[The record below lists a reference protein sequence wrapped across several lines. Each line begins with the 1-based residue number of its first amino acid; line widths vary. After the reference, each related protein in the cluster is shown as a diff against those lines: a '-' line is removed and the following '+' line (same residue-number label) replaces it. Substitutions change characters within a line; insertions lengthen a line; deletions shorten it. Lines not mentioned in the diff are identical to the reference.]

1 MLFSQIHGNEDLKA
15 KLVSMADSGK
25 LGHALLFVEEQGM
38 GAIAFA
44 LALSQY
50 INCNEHKDGDS
61 CSECN
66 NCYKH
71 SKLIHPDVHFAFPV
85 ASTSGLSDQDKKHP
99 ISDFFWG
106 PFSQLLIE
114 NPYFDEQE
122 LYSAIGL
129 ENKSGVIS
137 VFEAKNII
145 NILSLKPYEGNC
157 NVIIIYL
164 AEKMNAEAANKLLK
178 LLEEPP
184 LGTYFFMIC
193 HQPDK
198 LLPTILSRCQVI
210 TLQPSSPEE
219 ICDYLCR
226 HLNADQDKAMIAAR
240 LAKGS
245 FGRAVKLLK
254 EAEITADEA
263 HRIEDI
269 LDAALLHDLTK
280 LIGYA
285 EDLAELGRER
295 QKDFCIYAEA
305 YIRKIFMFA
314 NNAQSISF
322 AMQKE
327 YSLLNKYASSIKA
340 DFYHKALIF
349 LDLAILAIG
358 SNVNSK
364 LVFIDLC
371 NRFYL
376 YI

>member
-1 MLFSQIHGNEDLKA
+1 
-15 KLVSMADSGK
+15 MADSGK

-66 NCYKH
+66 SCYKH

-85 ASTSGLSDQDKKHP
+85 AATSGLTDQDKKHP
-99 ISDFFWG
+99 ISDYFWE
-106 PFSQLLIE
+106 PFCQLLIE

-137 VFEAKNII
+137 VFETKNII

-210 TLQPSSPEE
+210 TLQPSSTEE

-245 FGRAVKLLK
+245 YGLAVKLLK

-269 LDAALLHDLTK
+269 LDAALLHDLSK

-295 QKDFCIYAEA
+295 QKDFCIYAES

-314 NNAQSISF
+314 NNAQSVSF

-327 YSLLNKYASSIKA
+327 YNLLNKYASSIKA
-340 DFYHKALIF
+340 DFYQKALKF
-349 LDLAILAIG
+349 LDLAILDIG